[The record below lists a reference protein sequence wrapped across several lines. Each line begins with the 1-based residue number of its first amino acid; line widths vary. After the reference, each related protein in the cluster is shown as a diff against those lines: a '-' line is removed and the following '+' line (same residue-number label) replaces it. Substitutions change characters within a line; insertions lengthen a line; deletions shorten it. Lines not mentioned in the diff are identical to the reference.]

1 MLYNN
6 TFNQNKNSPNNTE
19 PNFRVEIYF
28 TSKKINKNKHNNNS
42 LVNENKFS
50 GHKILKNNPKLILEK
65 IKNETKNSSSKPI
78 LTPVKNG
85 NNTIKY
91 IQSFT
96 TNNNNVIN
104 NIQSSPIINCSINI
118 SKNSDLHDNL
128 GNKLMSQT
136 DSNFYKAPI
145 RNSTSSVVNQ

>member
-1 MLYNN
+1 M
-6 TFNQNKNSPNNTE
+6 
-19 PNFRVEIYF
+19 
-28 TSKKINKNKHNNNS
+28 
-42 LVNENKFS
+42 
-50 GHKILKNNPKLILEK
+50 
-65 IKNETKNSSSKPI
+65 KNETKNSSSKSI
-78 LTPVKNG
+78 FTPVKNG

-104 NIQSSPIINCSINI
+104 NIQSSPIKKNIINCSINI